1 MQINHVSKKHKAYVK
16 FCNKCQGGHSVKK
29 FQPKLAISLHSRFS
43 PLEYGKGRVG
53 GQSQRK
59 RQNKLTKW
67 LPGKAPPPHLHASFL
82 FPLDSHCHLLAT
94 LSLLVHL

>member
-1 MQINHVSKKHKAYVK
+1 MSKKHKAYVK

-53 GQSQRK
+53 GQSQKK

-67 LPGKAPPPHLHASFL
+67 LPGNAPPSPPTRI
-82 FPLDSHCHLLAT
+82 FPISTRLT
-94 LSLLVHL
+94 LPPAGNAQSTS